1 MTTRPFLVMLLA
13 TALAAPAC
21 KSGSTGNE
29 STDTLQTPPPAPQ
42 DVPTPAPQDSASTA
56 SLDQLPTDTAHLAV
70 GGSAQ
75 VRHND
80 APAPAP
86 LPTGVQE
93 YRPDPNW
100 VDNTPDPDPTEAVQV
115 DQEAQCL
122 NMPQVLG
129 MVQYPPS
136 ARSEGV
142 RGRVYL
148 KVLVDPRGKV
158 KRYVVRRSPDARL
171 TNALVQV
178 LDQLRYRPAF
188 RQGQPI
194 KSWEEFSFTFQ

>member
-1 MTTRPFLVMLLA
+1 
-13 TALAAPAC
+13 
-21 KSGSTGNE
+21 
-29 STDTLQTPPPAPQ
+29 
-42 DVPTPAPQDSASTA
+42 
-56 SLDQLPTDTAHLAV
+56 
-70 GGSAQ
+70 
-75 VRHND
+75 
-80 APAPAP
+80 
-86 LPTGVQE
+86 VQE